1 VNSILKK
8 FEIDGED
15 FRRLGIQDHEWRPSV
30 IRQAASRSARGLARR
45 LLKQKSPQA
54 IDQLSQ
60 VSLTTYRLLDP
71 RRRVD
76 AAARAH
82 IGRILPQT
90 LSAADSSSFIAA
102 LNSGTPVDFP
112 FGPDSE
118 PQVISVESIEMVGE
132 DTELLLA
139 AMKWSDKLQH
149 DDILRSGPRL
159 RQWQKL
165 SRRWFIPGVFVASML
180 VGGWLGLRSL
190 DRLPSLQNEPQPRA
204 KADAET
210 SANLTSPTPADR
222 NSSLVERSID
232 VSAAEIASS
241 TFRQS
246 RTEPSIATIVT
257 SSMTPT
263 SEVETVE
270 SEIDETTVAKSVT
283 RMIDRDRVSRLEIK
297 VESASISQPN
307 LETDPTM
314 AERQPV
320 PTPDQYDQA
329 KKTYVER
336 YGDDSPVETLAA
348 ARLRIEAAWAAQLDS
363 DLTIRYLASH
373 QSVRWSWWIEP
384 AATIHDRINTFSQQ
398 YEIEYADILA
408 QSYQA
413 TLDRTRLP
421 EVGKIV
427 LAHLPAVVDRLS
439 TEGRFEEVSAV
450 LDRAQEIADLLYD
463 IDCRSFIEDF
473 RKVNSKNLRMKQSC
487 VKYLISE
494 ETLPTTIDDADA
506 SVYGRY
512 RCLVL
517 RQWDRG
523 LPMLTEA
530 SDDRIAGIA
539 RAELGASKIGTL
551 PHDGTTIIDVESM
564 IQIAKRWQVA
574 AKKSRDAHESE
585 SMRLHSLDLL
595 RSSKESASQLQK
607 VEIARLIASVADQ
620 MNISSENRLGSISR

>member
-1 VNSILKK
+1 LNSKLKK

-102 LNSGTPVDFP
+102 LSSGTPVDFP

-132 DTELLLA
+132 DTELLVA

-165 SRRWFIPGVFVASML
+165 SRRWFIPSVFVASML

-210 SANLTSPTPADR
+210 SSNLTSPTLADR

-232 VSAAEIASS
+232 ISAAEKSLS
-241 TFRQS
+241 TLRQS
-246 RTEPSIATIVT
+246 TTEPSIGTIVT
-257 SSMTPT
+257 TSMTPA
-263 SEVETVE
+263 SEVETDE
-270 SEIDETTVAKSVT
+270 SAIDEPAIAKS
-283 RMIDRDRVSRLEIK
+283 MIRATNRDRVSSSSDEVK
-297 VESASISQPN
+297 SATIRRPSV
-307 LETDPTM
+307 ETDLSRPV
-314 AERQPV
+314 RQPV

-329 KKTYVER
+329 KKTYADR
-336 YGDDSPVETLAA
+336 YGDDSPVETFAA

-384 AATIHDRINTFSQQ
+384 AATIHDRIKTFSGQ
-398 YEIEYADILA
+398 YEIEYAEILA

-450 LDRAQEIADLLYD
+450 LDRAHEVADLLYD
-463 IDCRSFIEDF
+463 VDCRSFIEDF

-506 SVYGRY
+506 SIYGRY
-512 RCLVL
+512 CCLVL

-523 LPMLTEA
+523 LPMLTEV

-539 RAELGASKIGTL
+539 RAELLASKFDSI
-551 PHDGTTIIDVESM
+551 PHDGTSIVDAESM

-574 AKKSRDAHESE
+574 AKKSRDVHESE

-595 RSSKESASQLQK
+595 RSSEESASQLQK
-607 VEIARLIASVADQ
+607 VEIARLIVSVADQ
-620 MNISSENRLGSISR
+620 MNISSENRLGSVSR